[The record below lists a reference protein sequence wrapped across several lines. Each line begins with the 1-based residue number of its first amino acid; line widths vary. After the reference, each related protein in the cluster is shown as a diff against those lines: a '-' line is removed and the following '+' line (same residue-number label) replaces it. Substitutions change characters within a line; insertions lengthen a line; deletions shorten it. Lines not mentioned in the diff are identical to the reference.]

1 MSTIFIDKPSQKR
14 KVLRWLAIGATGLII
29 AGLITV
35 VVYFLSTQSR
45 VDGETTVAGLSAPV
59 TIKFDEN
66 AIPHIKALSNEDAV
80 FALGYLH
87 ARERAWQME
96 FNRRLISGKLSEI
109 LGPEALAT
117 DKFIRTLGIR
127 RAAEQQLEN
136 FPLESKRMIQAYSDG
151 VNEGFKSLGWALP
164 AEFMILGAKPG
175 QWSPADSVAWTL
187 MMALDLGGNW
197 NKEFLRLELSK
208 DLETQQIWEV
218 LPPYPG
224 ENPATTVNFAQ
235 MYRDLGLF
243 KKKDS
248 QQSALHISSLELPG
262 GAEDIGS
269 NNWVINGDKSA
280 TGKPWLANDPHLH
293 LTAPAVWYFAHIDA
307 PNIRVIGATLPGM
320 PIVVLGRTTNL
331 AWGFTNTGPDVQDL
345 YIEALDPKNPSR
357 YKTGQ
362 SFENFSFREERIQIK
377 GGATERFIVRETHH
391 GPVISDVYDRAKNLI
406 DTNHFAISMRWTA
419 LDTANQTLVAGLDM
433 NRAETL
439 DDLKTALKKY
449 YAPMQNVVMADTNGN
464 IAYRALGAAPK
475 RNKGQGLFGVAPS
488 LGWDKQYDWHSYIGL
503 EALPQDNNPSKG
515 WIATANQR
523 IQGANDPNPL
533 TADWQLPYRYNRIE
547 SLLDAQNKHNLES
560 MKAIQ
565 LDTLS
570 QSALDLLPFLK
581 TAESNHPA
589 AQEAINVI
597 NEYDGNMKMDSSGA
611 AIFNAWANQLTRRL
625 FQDKLGKSFEYEY
638 GKQSFRAG
646 LKKILEMNATSNPAA
661 TFWCDKKSTPE
672 IETCEQA
679 INEAFTLALTELS
692 SELGR
697 HPKSWRWGNLHIAVS
712 EHHPFS
718 KISFLKNR
726 FEVKRPVPGDNFTV
740 NVGTINFNNKTAP
753 FTVNQ
758 APSLRTIYDFSD
770 LDKSQFIYQTGQSGW
785 VNSRNYQ
792 NYADLWAKGEYL
804 PLTMTPNTISH
815 TATLKPNPES
825 KPAESKKPE
834 ARTPE
839 RKKKKK

>member
-1 MSTIFIDKPSQKR
+1 
-14 KVLRWLAIGATGLII
+14 LAIGGAALIITGLIC
-29 AGLITV
+29 V
-35 VVYFLSTQSR
+35 VIYFLSTKSKI
-45 VDGETTVAGLSAPV
+45 DGETTVAGLSAPV

-66 AIPHIKALSNEDAV
+66 AVPHIKALNNEDAV
-80 FALGYLH
+80 YALGYLH
-87 ARERAWQME
+87 ARERTWQME
-96 FNRRLISGKLSEI
+96 FNRRLASGKLSEI
-109 LGPEALAT
+109 LGPEALST

-164 AEFMILGAKPG
+164 AEFMILGTQPG

-208 DLETQQIWEV
+208 ELDTQQIWEV

-224 ENPATTVNFAQ
+224 ENPATSINFAQ
-235 MYRDLGLF
+235 MYREMGLF
-243 KKKDS
+243 KNKGT
-248 QQSALHISSLELPG
+248 QQSKLPSSSFEIPG
-262 GAEDIGS
+262 ITEGIGS
-269 NNWVINGDKSA
+269 NNWVVNGDKSA
-280 TGKPWLANDPHLH
+280 TGKPWLANDPHLN

-307 PNIRVIGATLPGM
+307 PNIKTIGATLPGM

-345 YIEALDPKNPSR
+345 YIEALDPSNPSR

-362 SFENFSFREERIQIK
+362 GFENFSFREERIQIK
-377 GGATERFIVRETHH
+377 GKEAERFIVRETRH

-406 DTNHFAISMRWTA
+406 DTDHFAISMRWTA
-419 LDTANQTLVAGLDM
+419 LDTGNQTLVAGLDM

-439 DDLKTALKKY
+439 DDFKLALKKY
-449 YAPMQNVVMADTNGN
+449 YAPMQNVVMADVNGN
-464 IAYRALGAAPK
+464 IAYRALGAVPK
-475 RNKGQGLFGVAPS
+475 RVKGQGLFGVAPA
-488 LGWDKQYDWHSYIGL
+488 LGWDKQYDWHGYISL

-523 IQGANDPNPL
+523 VQGPNDPNPL
-533 TADWQLPYRYNRIE
+533 TSDWDLPYRYNRIE
-547 SLLDAQNKHNLES
+547 SLLEAESKHDLAS

-565 LDTLS
+565 LDTVSLY
-570 QSALDLLPFLK
+570 ALELLPFLK

-589 AQEAINVI
+589 TQEAMAVI
-597 NEYDGNMKMDSSGA
+597 SEYDGNMKMDSAGA
-611 AIFNAWANQLTRRL
+611 AIFNAWTDQLTRRL
-625 FQDKLGKSFEYEY
+625 FQEKLGKSFEYEY
-638 GKQSFRAG
+638 GKNSFRAG
-646 LKKILEMNATSNPAA
+646 LKKILEMNATGNPAA
-661 TFWCDKKSTPE
+661 AFWCDKKSTPE
-672 IETCEQA
+672 VETCEQA

-692 SELGR
+692 SELGK
-697 HPKSWRWGNLHIAVS
+697 HPKSWRWGDIHIAIS
-712 EHHPFS
+712 EHRPFS
-718 KISFLKNR
+718 KASFLKNR
-726 FEVKRPVPGDNFTV
+726 FEVKRAVPGDNFTI
-740 NVGTINFNNKTAP
+740 NVGTVNFNNKAAL

-758 APSLRTIYDFSD
+758 APSLRTIYDFSN

-785 VNSRNYQ
+785 VNSHNYQ
-792 NYADLWAKGEYL
+792 NYANLWAKGEYL
-804 PLTMTPNTISH
+804 PLTMSPNTISH

-825 KPAESKKPE
+825 SPIENKKPE
-834 ARTPE
+834 VKAPE